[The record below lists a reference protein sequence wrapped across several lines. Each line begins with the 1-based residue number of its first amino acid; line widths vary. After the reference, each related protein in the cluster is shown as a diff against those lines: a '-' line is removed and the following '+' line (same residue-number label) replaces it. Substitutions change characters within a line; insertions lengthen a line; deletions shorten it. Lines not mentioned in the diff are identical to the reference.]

1 MHGLALLGLQVQ
13 DRQLGAFWRKN
24 LGLFCIFQQWDITF
38 QVLVLENVAPTAWAE
53 VNLCSLRKKSTENL
67 LQKIKANTESSGN
80 IACILPCFHW
90 KEEKR
95 NYFSIWCFSIYLF
108 LPTWSHHG
116 PFPNLKVLRGG
127 EMTVS
132 KIMIGH
138 RLKCGS
144 KRVYIKWTFKCHGSS
159 RISCFMLVDWF
170 VSGWLNQT
178 IVRHVCIIYVVHCII
193 LWHVWW
199 FDWWGA

>member
-1 MHGLALLGLQVQ
+1 MAWPSWVSKCRIGNLEHFGARIWVFSVSFSNEILHSRYWFWKMWHLQ
-13 DRQLGAFWRKN
+13 
-24 LGLFCIFQQWDITF
+24 
-38 QVLVLENVAPTAWAE
+38 LELKW
-53 VNLCSLRKKSTENL
+53 NLCSLRKKSTENL